1 MVKRIGSK
9 IRKSRQKL
17 SKSIREKSKIRIS
30 SFLQKFDMGDQVA
43 LKAEP
48 AYQKGQY
55 FLRFHGK
62 TGKITGQKGNCY
74 EVTIKDYTK
83 AKKLIVH
90 PVHLKK
96 VN

>member
-1 MVKRIGSK
+1 MVKRVGSRM
-9 IRKSRQKL
+9 RKSRQKL

-30 SFLQKFDMGDQVA
+30 SFLQKFNPGDRVA

-62 TGKITGQKGNCY
+62 TGTVTGQRGKCY
-74 EVTIKDYTK
+74 EVKIKDF
-83 AKKLIVH
+83 KKEKTLVVH
-90 PVHLKK
+90 PIHLKK
-96 VN
+96 VS